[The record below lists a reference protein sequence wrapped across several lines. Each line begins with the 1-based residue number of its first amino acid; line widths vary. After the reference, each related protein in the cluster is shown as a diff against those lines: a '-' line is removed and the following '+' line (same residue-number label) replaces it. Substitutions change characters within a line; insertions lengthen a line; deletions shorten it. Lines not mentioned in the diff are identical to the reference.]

1 MRGRQKTIDVWR
13 ALRWQRLQ
21 KGALRIF
28 PERPFFSFMTY
39 GCVVR
44 YAEAEQ
50 IRKGQAKTKRPNK
63 YAGLKAAATKT

>member
-1 MRGRQKTIDVWR
+1 VRGRQKTIDVWR

-21 KGALRIF
+21 KGAPRIF